1 MNNKGKHG
9 GVELMDEE
17 VLAQVAGGIGTAL
30 DKELEKEM
38 LSYQPSDILKSGS
51 DKAAYDALKQAN
63 PTTEN
68 ILNLLG

>member
-1 MNNKGKHG
+1 MDMKSKNE
-9 GVELMDEE
+9 GVEFMDEE

-63 PTTEN
+63 PTNEN
-68 ILNLLG
+68 ILSLLG

>member
-1 MNNKGKHG
+1 MDNKGKHG
-9 GVELMDEE
+9 GMELMDEE

-51 DKAAYDALKQAN
+51 DKAAYDVLKQAN

-68 ILNLLG
+68 ILSLLG

>member
-1 MNNKGKHG
+1 MDNKGKHG
-9 GVELMDEE
+9 GMELMDEE

-63 PTTEN
+63 PTNEN
-68 ILNLLG
+68 ILSLLG